1 MLSLDQTRYFQ
12 YTEKLIAN
20 DANATSIVE
29 GSPLVLKMED
39 GLGKVGLPTGAA
51 TDKFV
56 GVAFAG
62 FVRPTYLT
70 EAYKVTVDANALK
83 IALPHKPMGNK
94 LGAIANGVKATVS
107 VDEGTA
113 AVNAPKYTSEDNLI
127 EFAADDAGK
136 EYVILYSYEP
146 TVNEARFV
154 AGDGYPGG
162 FQLSELAG
170 TIGVI
175 HQGQVATDQYDVAAD
190 WSTAATAAVK
200 VNADGKFTIGG
211 EGAEVAN
218 ARVLAVPGVKSEYL
232 ILQLL

>member
-70 EAYKVTVDANALK
+70 EAYKITVDARALK
-83 IALPHKPMGNK
+83 IALPHRPLGNK
-94 LGAIANGVKATVS
+94 LGATADGAKATVS
-107 VDEGTA
+107 VDTGSA

-127 EFAADDAGK
+127 EFVADDAGK
-136 EYVILYSYEP
+136 DYVILYSYEP
-146 TVNEARFV
+146 TVNEARFI

-162 FQLSELAG
+162 FQLSELSG

-190 WSTAATAAVK
+190 WTSADSAEVK

-211 EGAEVAN
+211 DGAVVAN
-218 ARVLAVPGVKSEYL
+218 ARVLAAPGIKSEYL

>member
-70 EAYKVTVDANALK
+70 EAYKVMVDANALK